1 MNLDDSL
8 RAAVQE
14 AVAPLAREVRQLR
27 ERFDKSLPPAFGT
40 REDAARVL
48 GCSMSTVDALI
59 RRGEITTKRAGRRVL
74 VDLTSLRPTSEEE
87 VNEAV
92 WAAKGGR

>member
-1 MNLDDSL
+1 MNVEESL
-8 RAAVQE
+8 RALIAE
-14 AVAPLAREVRQLR
+14 ALAPLALEIRQLR
-27 ERFDKSLPPAFGT
+27 ELLSKSLPPAFGT

-74 VDLTSLRPTSEEE
+74 VDLTSLRPPSEEE

-92 WAAKGGR
+92 WRSRRR